1 MVSIDCVERGLAR
14 YIDTE
19 ILPNLPKDGVKGVG
33 IGIAASLLVK
43 RGGVI
48 LREYIKNP
56 MLQQLGIVS
65 VDGSVDLDV
74 LREAAMEN
82 ISAQGVVVDL
92 PLGVTLRINADDVDS
107 IYKAIRE
114 EARL

>member
-1 MVSIDCVERGLAR
+1 MISIDCVERGLAR

-43 RGGVI
+43 RGGII

-56 MLQQLGIVS
+56 MLQQLGLVS
-65 VDGSVDLDV
+65 ADGSVDLDL
-74 LREAAMEN
+74 LREAALEN
-82 ISAQGVVVDL
+82 IPAQGVVIDL
-92 PLGVTLRINADDVDS
+92 PLGVTLRINANDVES
-107 IYKAIRE
+107 IYSAIRK
-114 EARL
+114 EARI